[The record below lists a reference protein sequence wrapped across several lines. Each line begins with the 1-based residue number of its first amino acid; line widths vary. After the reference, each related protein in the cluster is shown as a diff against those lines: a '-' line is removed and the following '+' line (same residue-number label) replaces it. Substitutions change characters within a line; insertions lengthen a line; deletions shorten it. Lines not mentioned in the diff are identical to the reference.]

1 MAALEGFDLMNTFDY
16 SNIEEL
22 DPSIADDY
30 RVLYDREVPFEL
42 RVQEGTDGPQ
52 QVGTLEAIK
61 VKVLVQGEDAQP
73 QGVRVELSSEA
84 DLFFH
89 YMHIIDEAGFR
100 EMQEQQ
106 KLMVEFADYPAVLVR
121 MLNHCI
127 REPHSHLAVYVMQ
140 QDSTARL
147 DFIQVR
153 ANIGSSTASS
163 CQRALESLSRLHLL
177 SSSCLWY

>member
-1 MAALEGFDLMNTFDY
+1 
-16 SNIEEL
+16 
-22 DPSIADDY
+22 
-30 RVLYDREVPFEL
+30 VLYDREVPFEL

-106 KLMVEFADYPAVLVR
+106 KLMVEFADYPAVLV
-121 MLNHCI
+121 
-127 REPHSHLAVYVMQ
+127 SA
-140 QDSTARL
+140 
-147 DFIQVR
+147 
-153 ANIGSSTASS
+153 
-163 CQRALESLSRLHLL
+163 LL
-177 SSSCLWY
+177 SQHVLALVALACLHRLQKFIYSITYWQSAMCVTCSSQKARHF